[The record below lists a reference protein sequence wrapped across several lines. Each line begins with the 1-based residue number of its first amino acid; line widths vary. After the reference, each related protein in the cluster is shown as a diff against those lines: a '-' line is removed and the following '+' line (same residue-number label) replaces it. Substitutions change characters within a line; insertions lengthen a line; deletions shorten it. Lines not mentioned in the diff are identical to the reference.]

1 MREPTMYFS
10 LLMTFG
16 PVAAALS
23 GLIGVVFVLGRRATG
38 DLDNRE
44 RSAIGSSYRPVIA

>member
-1 MREPTMYFS
+1 MYFS

-44 RSAIGSSYRPVIA
+44 RSAIFHLPCRASTD